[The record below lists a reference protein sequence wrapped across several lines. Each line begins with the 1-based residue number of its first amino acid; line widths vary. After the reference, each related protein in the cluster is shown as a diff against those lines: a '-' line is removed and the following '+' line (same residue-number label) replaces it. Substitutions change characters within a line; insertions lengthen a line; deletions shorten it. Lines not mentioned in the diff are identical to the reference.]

1 MRLVLILALA
11 LTLLA
16 PLAHAQTPNAIRFRW
31 AFGALEGPRDN
42 PRLISIRQDTPLRS
56 GDRIKFMVELDQ
68 PSFVYLLHHDPRNEI
83 SLLFPADLRQT
94 VRTGQR
100 QYVPA
105 GDEWLEF
112 DQTTGRETFYLLAS
126 VQRLTSIESIINRYN
141 NAAPGGRTAISAE
154 IVAEIR
160 RLRDQ
165 NRNFSAQAERP
176 VSIGGNVRGID
187 EAPARRLP
195 DVATIAVEIAAG
207 QFYARTFTIEHR

>member
-1 MRLVLILALA
+1 MALILAFA
-11 LTLLA
+11 LLLPA
-16 PLAHAQTPNAIRFRW
+16 ADAQTPNTIRFRW

-42 PRLISIRQDTPLRS
+42 PRLISIRQDTSLRT
-56 GDRIKFMVELDQ
+56 GDRIKFMVELQQ

-83 SLLFPADLRQT
+83 SLLFPANLRQT

-105 GDEWLEF
+105 GDDWLQF
-112 DQTTGRETFYLLAS
+112 DETPGRETFYLLAS

-141 NAAPGGRTAISAE
+141 NSAPAGRTAISSE

-187 EAPARRLP
+187 EAPAGRLP
-195 DVATIAVEIAAG
+195 DVATIALEIAAG
-207 QFYARTFTIEHR
+207 QFYARTFTVEHR